1 MTVPFSEPHDRI
13 GHPHDRLFRAI
24 VENARRAQDLIE
36 THVGSHFPGLLAP
49 VPPVALDGTFVDEN
63 LRMSQVDKLFAVQ
76 LRDGAPAFVHVL
88 LEHKSTSDPAIA
100 LQLAR
105 YKSRIWEAYA
115 DGKLSVH
122 WPGGAGGPSGSTTR
136 VDRLWALPAI
146 IPVVFYHGGDPWTAP
161 FSIAEMILHKELG
174 EFESRFGYVL
184 RNLGELVDRE
194 LAGDPATRAGLI
206 ALRYSHRGTAEQ
218 RREALPGVLAD
229 LPDGTRY
236 EKQVIVYLMGVW
248 SVSRQTLAQAAERV
262 KPGRGESRVGE
273 VVQELIDQ
281 GMAEGLK
288 QGMAQG
294 MEQGKVQERVQILTR
309 LLEHRFGPVPPGI
322 RQRIRTATPEELDAK
337 LSTAFDAMSLPEVF
351 GDIDPE

>member
-36 THVGSHFPGLLAP
+36 THVGSRFPGLLAP

-122 WPGGAGGPSGSTTR
+122 WPGGAGGPSGATTR

-161 FSIAEMILHKELG
+161 FSIAEMVLHKELG

-184 RNLGELVDRE
+184 RNLGELADRE
-194 LAGDPATRAGLI
+194 LAGDPATRADLI

-236 EKQVIVYLMGVW
+236 EKQVMVYLMSVW

-273 VVQELIDQ
+273 VVQELID
-281 GMAEGLK
+281 
-288 QGMAQG
+288 QG

-337 LSTAFDAMSLPEVF
+337 LSIAFDAMSLPEVF